1 MADYSS
7 LLSALSGGQRD
18 AASAVLA
25 LFDQYGL
32 SSLAS
37 KVIDFAKQGF
47 SGDTMSVM
55 LQETPEFKQ
64 RFSANSVRVKNG
76 LTALSPAEYLAT
88 ERSYRQI
95 MSAAGMPSGFYD
107 QPSDFQ
113 SFLEQDIAP
122 QEVQQR
128 VKDAQDFVNSVPAQ
142 VKQQFAQ
149 WYTTGDMVAFALD
162 PQRATTAIERAYS
175 AANVAGR
182 AAGYGMSI
190 DKATAEQIGGQG
202 LTNDQIAQGVSN
214 IALEAS
220 TAQKLAQ
227 MQGTTLTASDLAAE
241 TFLGNADVAKKRKDL
256 ASAERARFGASTG
269 AGSSSLSRSVS
280 GQL

>member
-1 MADYSS
+1 
-7 LLSALSGGQRD
+7 
-18 AASAVLA
+18 
-25 LFDQYGL
+25 
-32 SSLAS
+32 
-37 KVIDFAKQGF
+37 
-47 SGDTMSVM
+47 
-55 LQETPEFKQ
+55 
-64 RFSANSVRVKNG
+64 
-76 LTALSPAEYLAT
+76 
-88 ERSYRQI
+88 

-227 MQGTTLTASDLAAE
+227 MQGTTLTAVTSRQRRSSAMPMLRRSARISPRQSAPALAPPRVLDLPRSAA
-241 TFLGNADVAKKRKDL
+241 V
-256 ASAERARFGASTG
+256 
-269 AGSSSLSRSVS
+269 
-280 GQL
+280 